1 MRTLFIVL
9 SFLICNTINAQIINP
24 KETAKRKAQDRTNST
39 IDRTIDKGLDKV
51 EEGIGNIFKKKE
63 KTVKEEKTD
72 SKTSSKKEKSEQV
85 DSEDGDTEQETT
97 TSKPSGTSTSSSKS
111 ASKTTAEQ
119 PKTNLKAYS
128 KFDFVAGEK
137 VLGFEDFNETSVGD
151 FPLGWNTNASGE
163 IVTIGD
169 SPQKWLFMSQD
180 GFFQPDFVK
189 DMPENF
195 TLEFDIFTRYRS
207 SNIVAYNFYIYA
219 TNNPKRDFPESYVTD
234 ALFFF
239 NWLACNETANYE
251 VYEKGEI
258 INKNENLVV
267 KNFICKN
274 ESTEPSKVR
283 FSIWRQKNR
292 LRIYVDENKIV
303 DIPQAFIPNV
313 KYNAFKLGSKYMN
326 FSEADNKDEFMV
338 SNIRYAVGAPDTRNK
353 LLTEGKLVT
362 RGILFD
368 VNSDKIKPES
378 YGVLK
383 EIGTVLKENPAVK
396 VKIIGHTDADGDD
409 AKNLDLSKRRAAS
422 VKNALSAEFGIEAA
436 RMETDGKGE
445 TQPSDPNTTPQGK
458 ANNRRV
464 EFVKL

>member
-1 MRTLFIVL
+1 MRILFIVL
-9 SFLICNTINAQIINP
+9 CLLCNYTIDAQIINP
-24 KETAKRKAQDRTNST
+24 KEVAKRKAQDRTNSA

-63 KTVKEEKTD
+63 KTEKEEKTN
-72 SKTSSKKEKSEQV
+72 SKASSKNDKSE
-85 DSEDGDTEQETT
+85 SEENDTTEQETT
-97 TSKPSGTSTSSSKS
+97 SKTSGTSTSVNKS
-111 ASKTTAEQ
+111 ATKTPAEQ
-119 PKTNLKAYS
+119 PKTNLKAFS

-137 VLGFEDFNETSVGD
+137 VFGFEDFNETSVGD

-180 GFFQPDFVK
+180 GFFQPDFAK

-219 TNNPKRDFPESYVTD
+219 TKNPKRDFPEPHVTD

-239 NWLACNETANYE
+239 NWLACDAQANYE

-258 INKNENLVV
+258 INKNENLVIN
-267 KNFICKN
+267 KLDCQNSN
-274 ESTEPSKVR
+274 AEPSKVR

-292 LRIYVDENKIV
+292 LRIYVNENKVV

-326 FSEADNKDEFMV
+326 FSEAENKDEFMV

-353 LLTEGKLVT
+353 LITEGKLVT

-422 VKNALSAEFGIEAA
+422 VKNALSTEFGIEAT
-436 RMETDGKGE
+436 RLETDGKGE

>member
-1 MRTLFIVL
+1 MKILQLISIYLITLL
-9 SFLICNTINAQIINP
+9 GSFAQIIDP
-24 KETAKRKAQDRTNST
+24 KETAKRSAENRANNK
-39 IDRTIDKGLDKV
+39 IDQGINKGFDKV

-63 KTVKEEKTD
+63 KPAKESKSNNKNASEKVESEENETND
-72 SKTSSKKEKSEQV
+72 SAQESTSKTSSN
-85 DSEDGDTEQETT
+85 
-97 TSKPSGTSTSSSKS
+97 SKS
-111 ASKTTAEQ
+111 TSKTTSDQ
-119 PKTNLKAYS
+119 PKASMKAYS
-128 KFDFVAGEK
+128 KFDFVTGEK
-137 VLGFEDFNETSVGD
+137 IIGFEDFNETNVGD

-163 IVTIGD
+163 IVKLGD

-180 GFFQPDFVK
+180 GFYQPDFVK

-195 TLEFDIFTRYRS
+195 TLEFDVFTRYRS

-219 TNNPKRDFPESYVTD
+219 TDNPKRDFPEAYVTD

-239 NWLACNETANYE
+239 DWLGCTENAKYE
-251 VYEKGEI
+251 VYEKGEVV
-258 INKNENLVV
+258 NKNENLIVR
-267 KNFICKN
+267 NFECKN
-274 ESTEPSKVR
+274 DRSEPSKVH
-283 FSIWRQKNR
+283 FSLWRQKNR
-292 LRIYVDENKIV
+292 LRVYVDENKIIDV
-303 DIPQAFIPNV
+303 PQAFIPNK

-353 LLTEGKLVT
+353 LITEGKLVT

-378 YGVLK
+378 YGVMK
-383 EIGTVLKENPAVK
+383 EIGTVLKENLTVK
-396 VKIIGHTDADGDD
+396 IKIIGHTDADGDD

-422 VKNALSAEFGIEAA
+422 VKNSLSAEFGIEAA

-445 TQPSDPNTTPQGK
+445 SQPSDPNTTPQGK